1 MNDDQLL
8 ATLREPFAE
17 VGLAA
22 PLDQVTRRGRQI
34 RGRRRLLPGA
44 AAAAAVVAGAAVA
57 VTALAPASHPASA
70 AQLAAWTV
78 TRHDDGTITITI
90 RELRDP
96 AGLQARLRADGVPAS
111 VSFSLPLPACQ
122 VDNVPK
128 GRLLAV
134 FSLVPHPLRNL
145 RHGQVEARSHFPRPQ
160 PPLHVQYITIRPAAI
175 PAGDGVGIF
184 TNPDAGQDG
193 PLAFGLVVASPACT
207 GS

>member
-8 ATLREPFAE
+8 ATLREPYAQ

-34 RGRRRLLPGA
+34 RGRRRLLPAAAGA
-44 AAAAAVVAGAAVA
+44 AVLAGAAVA
-57 VTALAPASHPASA
+57 STALAPASHPAA
-70 AQLAAWTV
+70 TAKLAAWTV
-78 TRHDDGTITITI
+78 TRHDGGTLTITI

-111 VSFSLPLPACQ
+111 VSFSLPPPACQ
-122 VDNVPK
+122 LGNVPR
-128 GRLLAV
+128 GTLRAV
-134 FSLVPHPLRNL
+134 FSPVPKPLPFP
-145 RHGQVEARSHFPRPQ
+145 RHAKAQAVASGRPQ
-160 PPLHVQYITIRPAAI
+160 PPRRHIQYIQLNPAAL

-184 TNPDAGQDG
+184 TNPAAGQSG
-193 PLAFGLVVASPACT
+193 PLAFGLVAASQACT